1 MHHLLYNSGNKK
13 KCAGRNKKRLGDLC
27 LLANL
32 SYDALSHYAAA
43 VDGLRSANDL
53 LWLAGALEGICA
65 ATIICKSNCHISYK
79 LITINIDYSVQ
90 RYTSIRTVVL

>member
-1 MHHLLYNSGNKK
+1 MHHLFHNSGNKK
-13 KCAGRNKKRLGDLC
+13 KCAARNKKRLGDLC

-32 SYDALSHYAAA
+32 SYDALSHYTAA

-65 ATIICKSNCHISYK
+65 ATIICKSNYYISHM
-79 LITINIDYSVQ
+79 
-90 RYTSIRTVVL
+90 VVLLVNIVHFTKAALYLVVM